1 MSSDEDVDMK
11 DLHEISQEVGE
22 RVKEIT
28 SKVHPFRVALAGII
42 TLLILGSMI
51 ATWHWIIPRD
61 SVEVETIY
69 VQRTGHIV
77 MNELSNSGSRAITD
91 VSFEVEF
98 VNSDKEII
106 GDYSAQFN
114 SIPSHTSI
122 SGNSMELVVRGYT
135 VWENYTVVIT
145 VEWVDFQ
152 GNSNAE
158 TFIHEVGPYAY
169 EKFSDECESTTWFL

>member
-1 MSSDEDVDMK
+1 MSSEEEIEDK
-11 DLHEISQEVGE
+11 ELHEISKEVGE
-22 RVKEIT
+22 KVKEIT
-28 SKVHPFRVALAGII
+28 SHVHPFRVALAGII

-61 SVEVETIY
+61 SVEVDTIY
-69 VQRTGHIV
+69 IQRTGHIV

-91 VSFEVEF
+91 VSFNVEF
-98 VNSDKEII
+98 VDSEDQII
-106 GDYSAQFN
+106 GEYSAQFN

-122 SGNSMELVVRGYT
+122 SGNSMELVIRGYT

-145 VEWVDFQ
+145 VEWIDFQ

-158 TFIHEVGPYAY
+158 IFTHEVGPYAY
-169 EKFSDECESTTWFL
+169 EKFNDDCETTTWFL